1 MNHLVFS
8 DYTIGQSHI
17 KEGMNC
23 EDHAEH
29 YMDPKGR
36 YEIMAVCDGHSDP
49 KCFRSAKGAELGCA
63 AVVEILKNL
72 FEEYFSEDAP
82 DALERFFCRKGGNG
96 PASQGGGSQE
106 WNQKV
111 REDLRQNPITAEEY
125 ASLDRPPT
133 VTQCTIISPE
143 RD

>member
-82 DALERFFCRKGGNG
+82 DALERFFAEKEETAGVSGRRFCRNG
-96 PASQGGGSQE
+96 IRRFGRIF
-106 WNQKV
+106 V
-111 REDLRQNPITAEEY
+111 RIPLQQRNMHLSTA
-125 ASLDRPPT
+125 LPT